1 MELLTTI
8 GTFTADHITMYLRNE
23 FTNFLPTILASSSDY
38 KTELEGSTPYMEVFL
53 SGQGS
58 DGMGKENLGPA
69 WGGATMGMRDAVH
82 AMQCMQ

>member
-1 MELLTTI
+1 VELLTTI
-8 GTFTADHITMYLRNE
+8 GTFTADYITMYLRNE
-23 FTNFLPTILASSSDY
+23 FTNFLPTILASSDY

-53 SGQGS
+53 SGQES

-69 WGGATMGMRDAVH
+69 GGGATMGMRDAVH